1 MFSEPTPENLLILFR
16 PGLPGFNLDP
26 FSNPT
31 PRKEDVVSAFFL
43 RQIGS
48 LESETRLSAD
58 PFSNP
63 TPRKEEVVSAFF
75 LRQIGSLESESRL
88 SADPFSNPTPRKE
101 EVVSAFFLRQI
112 GSLED
117 STPGRHT
124 VRVLRVSL
132 PSPTPTP
139 HTETPPHQETKFVVT
154 SHCLRRSCPYPRID
168 YVFSSDPHPRNL
180 RVSSSRPLPWDLLTH
195 PPTKKPRPR
204 KFLQHSPCG
213 RVGLL
218 TSLRSSPSRA
228 SRALAF
234 APLRGALCVLTRHRS
249 KPFGFSRVA
258 EAVGR
263 CARCARAAL
272 REGGGNR

>member
-1 MFSEPTPENLLILFR
+1 MTQ
-16 PGLPGFNLDP
+16 
-26 FSNPT
+26 
-31 PRKEDVVSAFFL
+31 PRWKSDSVPA
-43 RQIGS
+43 
-48 LESETRLSAD
+48 ETSCAG
-58 PFSNP
+58 
-63 TPRKEEVVSAFF
+63 T
-75 LRQIGSLESESRL
+75 SRR
-88 SADPFSNPTPRKE
+88 A
-101 EVVSAFFLRQI
+101 AI
-112 GSLED
+112 
-117 STPGRHT
+117 
-124 VRVLRVSL
+124 
-132 PSPTPTP
+132 
-139 HTETPPHQETKFVVT
+139 
-154 SHCLRRSCPYPRID
+154 CLCRSSPYPRID

-180 RVSSSRPLPWDLLTH
+180 RVSSSRPLPWDIQTHPPTKKPRPRKSLQHSPCGRVGLLTSLRWDIQTH

-263 CARCARAAL
+263 CARWARTAL
-272 REGGGNR
+272 RGSGRRQGFCEPSGFAESLQPP

>member
-16 PGLPGFNLDP
+16 PGLPGFNL
-26 FSNPT
+26 
-31 PRKEDVVSAFFL
+31 
-43 RQIGS
+43 
-48 LESETRLSAD
+48 
-58 PFSNP
+58 
-63 TPRKEEVVSAFF
+63 
-75 LRQIGSLESESRL
+75 
-88 SADPFSNPTPRKE
+88 DPFSNPTPRKE

-154 SHCLRRSCPYPRID
+154 SHCVRAGRLPIAID
-168 YVFSSDPHPRNL
+168 SH
-180 RVSSSRPLPWDLLTH
+180 TH
-195 PPTKKPRPR
+195 PTHNPHTQETK
-204 KFLQHSPCG
+204 LQVKSHSVRSGP
-213 RVGLL
+213 L
-218 TSLRSSPSRA
+218 SSPRRTIRTTAAGKGTMQTHVSMQLRCAHSRA
-228 SRALAF
+228 ARALAF

-263 CARCARAAL
+263 CARWARAAL

>member
-1 MFSEPTPENLLILFR
+1 M
-16 PGLPGFNLDP
+16 
-26 FSNPT
+26 
-31 PRKEDVVSAFFL
+31 
-43 RQIGS
+43 
-48 LESETRLSAD
+48 
-58 PFSNP
+58 
-63 TPRKEEVVSAFF
+63 
-75 LRQIGSLESESRL
+75 ESRL

-101 EVVSAFFLRQI
+101 EVFSAFCLRQI

-154 SHCLRRSCPYPRID
+154 SHCVRSGRLPIAID
-168 YVFSSDPHPRNL
+168 SH
-180 RVSSSRPLPWDLLTH
+180 TH
-195 PPTKKPRPR
+195 PTHNPHTKETKLQVKP
-204 KFLQHSPCG
+204 HSVRSGP
-213 RVGLL
+213 
-218 TSLRSSPSRA
+218 LRSPRRTIRTTAAGKGTMQTHVSMQLRCAHSRA

-272 REGGGNR
+272 RGRGRRQGFCEPSGFAESLQPP